1 MTSAV
6 IAIAAYQRSDG
17 LLFIA
22 IDSDSDEVARDDL
35 ITIPVQHGDPIVRSV
50 DHVCYV
56 AITNRSHKTLVFRD
70 IDESTRQLIESS
82 IESGSSLK
90 VTHRSIGRSSVCP
103 KDYNVSSY

>member
-22 IDSDSDEVARDDL
+22 IDSDSDEVVRDDVV
-35 ITIPVQHGDPIVRSV
+35 TIPVPYGDPIVRSV
-50 DHVCYV
+50 DHVCFV

-70 IDESTRQLIESS
+70 IDEATCQLIESS

-90 VTHRSIGRSSVCP
+90 VTRRSIGRSTVCP
-103 KDYNVSSY
+103 TDYTISN